1 MKTQPST
8 TMEYSWASAFEGYLK
23 SSMDSKH
30 MLNIALKIITGITA
44 VTLMSGCSTL
54 ADTKK
59 SEGVGKR
66 VTYSKSMDE
75 VWPLAILSLNDVGLD
90 VIEENKSQGYVLAKK
105 GMSAFSY
112 GENVA
117 IFVKKVDNSNTSV
130 EVVSK
135 RVLATTVFAK
145 DWTDEIFMKLN
156 ARIKK

>member
-1 MKTQPST
+1 MPSIKRIMIVGFT
-8 TMEYSWASAFEGYLK
+8 TL
-23 SSMDSKH
+23 
-30 MLNIALKIITGITA
+30 LIA
-44 VTLMSGCSTL
+44 GCSTL

-66 VTYSKSMDE
+66 VTYSKSIDE

-145 DWTDEIFMKLN
+145 DWTDEIFVKLN

>member
-1 MKTQPST
+1 MPSIKRIMIVGFT
-8 TMEYSWASAFEGYLK
+8 TL
-23 SSMDSKH
+23 
-30 MLNIALKIITGITA
+30 LIA
-44 VTLMSGCSTL
+44 GCSTL

-117 IFVKKVDNSNTSV
+117 IFVKKIDNSNTSV

>member
-1 MKTQPST
+1 
-8 TMEYSWASAFEGYLK
+8 ME
-23 SSMDSKH
+23 SKH
-30 MLNIALKIITGITA
+30 MMNIALKIITGITA
-44 VTLMSGCSTL
+44 VTLISGCSTL

-117 IFVKKVDNSNTSV
+117 IFVKKIDNSNTSV

>member
-1 MKTQPST
+1 MKS
-8 TMEYSWASAFEGYLK
+8 
-23 SSMDSKH
+23 
-30 MLNIALKIITGITA
+30 ALKVIGIGLFVA
-44 VTLMSGCSTL
+44 LLSGCSTL

-117 IFVKKVDNSNTSV
+117 IFVKKIDNSNTSV

-145 DWTDEIFMKLN
+145 DWTDEIFVKLN

>member
-1 MKTQPST
+1 MSSIKRIMIVGFT
-8 TMEYSWASAFEGYLK
+8 TL
-23 SSMDSKH
+23 
-30 MLNIALKIITGITA
+30 LIA
-44 VTLMSGCSTL
+44 GCSTL

-66 VTYSKSMDE
+66 VTYSKSIDE

-117 IFVKKVDNSNTSV
+117 IFVKKIDNSNTSV

>member
-1 MKTQPST
+1 MPNTRRILITLLAVFLT
-8 TMEYSWASAFEGYLK
+8 T
-23 SSMDSKH
+23 
-30 MLNIALKIITGITA
+30 
-44 VTLMSGCSTL
+44 GCSTL
-54 ADTKK
+54 TDTKK
-59 SEGVGKR
+59 SEGAGKR

-75 VWPLAILSLNDVGLD
+75 IWPLTIYTLNDVGLD
-90 VIEENKSQGYVLAKK
+90 VIEENKPQGYVLAKK

-117 IFVKKVDNSNTSV
+117 IFVKRIDNSTTSV

-145 DWTDEIFMKLN
+145 DWTDEIFMKLD

>member
-1 MKTQPST
+1 MKS
-8 TMEYSWASAFEGYLK
+8 
-23 SSMDSKH
+23 
-30 MLNIALKIITGITA
+30 ALKVIGIGLCLA
-44 VTLMSGCSTL
+44 LLSGCSTL

-117 IFVKKVDNSNTSV
+117 IFVKKIDNSNTSV

>member
-1 MKTQPST
+1 M
-8 TMEYSWASAFEGYLK
+8 M
-23 SSMDSKH
+23 
-30 MLNIALKIITGITA
+30 NIALKIITGITA
-44 VTLMSGCSTL
+44 VTLISGCSTL

-117 IFVKKVDNSNTSV
+117 IFVKKIDNSNTSV

-145 DWTDEIFMKLN
+145 DWTDEIFVKLN

>member
-1 MKTQPST
+1 M
-8 TMEYSWASAFEGYLK
+8 M
-23 SSMDSKH
+23 
-30 MLNIALKIITGITA
+30 NIALKIITGITA
-44 VTLMSGCSTL
+44 VTLISGCSTL

-117 IFVKKVDNSNTSV
+117 IFVKKIDNSNTSV

>member
-1 MKTQPST
+1 MPSIKRIMIVGFT
-8 TMEYSWASAFEGYLK
+8 TL
-23 SSMDSKH
+23 
-30 MLNIALKIITGITA
+30 LIA
-44 VTLMSGCSTL
+44 GCSTL

-66 VTYSKSMDE
+66 VTYSKSIDE

-117 IFVKKVDNSNTSV
+117 IFVKKLDSSNTSV

-156 ARIKK
+156 SRIKK

>member
-1 MKTQPST
+1 M
-8 TMEYSWASAFEGYLK
+8 M
-23 SSMDSKH
+23 
-30 MLNIALKIITGITA
+30 NIALKIITGITA

-90 VIEENKSQGYVLAKK
+90 VIEENKAQGYVLAKK

-117 IFVKKVDNSNTSV
+117 IFVKKLDNSNTSV

>member
-1 MKTQPST
+1 MPSIKRIMIVGFT
-8 TMEYSWASAFEGYLK
+8 TL
-23 SSMDSKH
+23 
-30 MLNIALKIITGITA
+30 LIA
-44 VTLMSGCSTL
+44 GCSTL

-66 VTYSKSMDE
+66 VTYSKSIDE

>member
-1 MKTQPST
+1 MPSIKRIMIVGFT
-8 TMEYSWASAFEGYLK
+8 TL
-23 SSMDSKH
+23 
-30 MLNIALKIITGITA
+30 LIA
-44 VTLMSGCSTL
+44 GCSTL

-66 VTYSKSMDE
+66 VTYSKSIDE

-105 GMSAFSY
+105 GISAFSY

-145 DWTDEIFMKLN
+145 DWTDEIFVKLN